1 MVLENIHK
9 LCKEKGISICKL
21 ERTLGIGNG
30 TVGGWDKSS
39 PTLANVKAIA
49 DYFGVTIDSLV
60 NEQHE

>member
-1 MVLENIHK
+1 MVLENINK
-9 LCKEKGISICKL
+9 LCKEKGISIRKL

-30 TVGGWDKSS
+30 TVGGWDKYS
-39 PTLANVKAIA
+39 PTLATVKAVA